1 MRMQNKMGLV
11 TGAASGLGEESA
23 KLLAAE
29 GAAVL
34 VCDIDIANGERV
46 AREIVAA
53 GGTAKFQKCDVRVE
67 QDIIDA
73 ISEVRRE
80 WGGFN
85 FMHNNAGV
93 QLEKP
98 IHETTNEDW
107 DWINEVNLRGTF
119 WCCKHGVNAMREIG
133 GGGSIVNTASAL
145 ALVSDPFLPVYTA
158 TKHGVLGLTRSV
170 GLAYAIDG
178 IRCNCVC
185 PGDMETP
192 MIVKYW
198 NATGD
203 PEKAKAEM
211 AAQYPAKKI
220 GHPRE
225 VAQMVLFLASDES
238 SYVNATYMIVDG
250 GLLAKVY

>member
-1 MRMQNKMGLV
+1 MRMANKVGLV

-23 KLLAAE
+23 KLLARE

-34 VCDIDIANGERV
+34 VCDIDTANGERV
-46 AREIVAA
+46 AREITAA
-53 GGTAKFQKCDVRVE
+53 GGTARFRHTDVSKE
-67 QDIIDA
+67 AEIIQA
-73 ISEVRRE
+73 IADVRRE
-80 WGGFN
+80 WGGFD
-85 FMHNNAGV
+85 FIHNNAGV

-98 IHETTNEDW
+98 LHETTTEEW
-107 DWINEVNLRGTF
+107 DWINTVNLKAVF
-119 WCCKHGVNAMREIG
+119 WGCKHAVLAMRET

-145 ALVSDPFLPVYTA
+145 SLVSDPFLPAYTA
-158 TKHGVLGLTRSV
+158 TKHGVLGITRSV

-198 NATGD
+198 HATGD

>member
-1 MRMQNKMGLV
+1 MRMQDRKGLV

-23 KLLAAE
+23 KLLAEE
-29 GAAVL
+29 GASVL
-34 VCDIDIANGERV
+34 ICDIDVENGERV
-46 AREIVAA
+46 AREIAAA
-53 GGTAKFQKCDVRVE
+53 GGTARFLRTDVSVE

-73 ISEVRRE
+73 ISAVRDT
-80 WGGFN
+80 WGGFD
-85 FMHNNAGV
+85 FIHNNAGV

-98 IHETTNEDW
+98 IHETSTEEW
-107 DWINEVNLRGTF
+107 DWINDVNLKAVF
-119 WCCKHGVNAMREIG
+119 WGCKHAVIAMRETG
-133 GGGSIVNTASAL
+133 GGAIVNTASAL
-145 ALVSDPFLPVYTA
+145 SLVSDPFLPAYTA

-170 GLAYAIDG
+170 GLGYAIDG

-192 MIVKYW
+192 MIVQYW

-203 PEKAKAEM
+203 PEGAKAEM
-211 AAQYPAKKI
+211 ASHYPAKKI

-250 GLLAKVY
+250 GLLANVY

>member
-1 MRMQNKMGLV
+1 MRMANKVGLV

-23 KLLAAE
+23 KLLARE
-29 GAAVL
+29 GAGVL
-34 VCDIDIANGERV
+34 VCDIDVTNGERV

-53 GGTAKFQKCDVRVE
+53 GGTAQFMQCDVSRE
-67 QDIIDA
+67 AEIIA
-73 ISEVRRE
+73 SIAEVRRL
-80 WGGFN
+80 WGGFD
-85 FMHNNAGV
+85 FIHNNAGV

-98 IHETTNEDW
+98 LHETTTEEW
-107 DWINEVNLRGTF
+107 DWINTVNLKAVF
-119 WCCKHGVNAMREIG
+119 WGCKHAVLAMRETG
-133 GGGSIVNTASAL
+133 GGAIVNTASAL
-145 ALVSDPFLPVYTA
+145 SLVSDPFLPAYTA

-198 NATGD
+198 HATGD
-203 PEKAKAEM
+203 YEKAKADM
-211 AAQYPAKKI
+211 AAEYPAKKI